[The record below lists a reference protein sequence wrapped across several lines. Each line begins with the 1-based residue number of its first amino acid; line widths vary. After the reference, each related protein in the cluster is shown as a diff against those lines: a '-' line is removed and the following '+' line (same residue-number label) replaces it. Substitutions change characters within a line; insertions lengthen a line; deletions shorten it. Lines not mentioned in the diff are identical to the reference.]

1 VLLSKK
7 VIWFGM
13 CVGST
18 IGGCVPMLWHA
29 GVFSLWSILLSTVGG
44 IAGIWAAY
52 RLGR

>member
-1 VLLSKK
+1 
-7 VIWFGM
+7 M

-29 GVFSLWSILLSTVGG
+29 GFSLWAVLLSTVGG